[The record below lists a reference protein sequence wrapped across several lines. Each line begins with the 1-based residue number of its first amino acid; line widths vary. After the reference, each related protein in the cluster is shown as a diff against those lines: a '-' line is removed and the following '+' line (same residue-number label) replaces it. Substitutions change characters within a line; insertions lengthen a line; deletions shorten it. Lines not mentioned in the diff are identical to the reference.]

1 MTKIPFVSVIIPMF
15 NAEKYIDV
23 CLLSILSQSL
33 ENIEIIVVDDKSLD
47 ASVKKVERLAHDD
60 ARIKLIQ
67 LKKNSG
73 PGVARN
79 IGIKHASGK
88 YCMFMDADDMYFDK
102 ESIEFVYNLVEK
114 NSLLVA
120 CCDKIDF
127 DSQSA
132 MYIPNSSIRTGEYI
146 LYSKDISSV
155 FWYTTYIY
163 NREFILEKKIYFP
176 EIRIFED
183 PVFLAKILREID
195 KIYCSNRP
203 IYVYRLMHK
212 KAEYSLDKIKTIL
225 SAQEDI
231 RRILSDDY
239 NIWKCQYVSLL
250 NVISDGR
257 LYKNISSDA
266 IECLCRIQKIIRS
279 FPKELGLKSNMAQL
293 LLFAIFLNIGR
304 GINSLLPIKY
314 KKVMKIIA
322 RKLHILE

>member
-127 DSQSA
+127 D
-132 MYIPNSSIRTGEYI
+132 RTH
-146 LYSKDISSV
+146 
-155 FWYTTYIY
+155 
-163 NREFILEKKIYFP
+163 FIINGQ
-176 EIRIFED
+176 
-183 PVFLAKILREID
+183 FL
-195 KIYCSNRP
+195 
-203 IYVYRLMHK
+203 
-212 KAEYSLDKIKTIL
+212 
-225 SAQEDI
+225 
-231 RRILSDDY
+231 
-239 NIWKCQYVSLL
+239 
-250 NVISDGR
+250 
-257 LYKNISSDA
+257 
-266 IECLCRIQKIIRS
+266 
-279 FPKELGLKSNMAQL
+279 
-293 LLFAIFLNIGR
+293 
-304 GINSLLPIKY
+304 
-314 KKVMKIIA
+314 
-322 RKLHILE
+322 